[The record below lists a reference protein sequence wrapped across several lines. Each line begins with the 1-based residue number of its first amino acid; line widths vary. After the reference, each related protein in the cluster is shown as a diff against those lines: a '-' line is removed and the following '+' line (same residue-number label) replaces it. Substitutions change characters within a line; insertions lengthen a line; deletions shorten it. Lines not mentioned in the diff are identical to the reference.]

1 MTIGIDLV
9 GTNLGSG
16 TKTYNI
22 NFCNEL
28 NSLKFSSNIKIFIC
42 RNYLSQITK
51 KKNKR
56 IKYLIKPNFL
66 SISFFRLLW
75 MQLILPFELK
85 FLGIKKL
92 YSPMNFSPI
101 LSKFLN
107 IKSILCLHSN
117 LPWVYFNLM
126 PGNLLRNF
134 ITKKLMEMS
143 IYSCDLLIVNS
154 NFAKKEIVK
163 ALRLYKKNIKVIYL
177 GVSKIF
183 TLKKYEKK
191 IIKNFNYNQKY
202 ILSVISCVR
211 YHNII
216 NLLKA
221 FKLLIKNYDI
231 KLVLVL
237 QILDKNYFLDI
248 IKFIANNSLEQ
259 KIIIFSNLSI
269 DQLPRLYKNAQI
281 YVFTSYCEVFGFT
294 SLEAMSKKIPVVI
307 SNKSALFEINRNAA
321 IYFNPDD
328 IIHIKNSLKKVM
340 LSKKLSK
347 QLVQKGNLQ
356 FKKFNSEENIKKTI
370 DLIQNF

>member
-328 IIHIKNSLKKVM
+328 IIQIKNSLKKVM

>member
-1 MTIGIDLV
+1 
-9 GTNLGSG
+9 
-16 TKTYNI
+16 
-22 NFCNEL
+22 
-28 NSLKFSSNIKIFIC
+28 
-42 RNYLSQITK
+42 
-51 KKNKR
+51 
-56 IKYLIKPNFL
+56 
-66 SISFFRLLW
+66 
-75 MQLILPFELK
+75 
-85 FLGIKKL
+85 
-92 YSPMNFSPI
+92 MNFSPI
-101 LSKFLN
+101 LNKFLN

-134 ITKKLMEMS
+134 FTKKLMEMS

-163 ALRLYKKNIKVIYL
+163 ALHLYKKKIKIIYL

-183 TLKKYEKK
+183 ILKKYEKK
-191 IIKNFNYNQKY
+191 KIKNFNYNQKY

-221 FKLLIKNYDI
+221 FKLLIKDYDI

-248 IKFIANNSLEQ
+248 KKFILNNYLEE

-269 DQLPRLYKNAQI
+269 DQLPRLYKNAKI
-281 YVFTSYCEVFGFT
+281 YAFTSYCEVFGFT

-321 IYFNPDD
+321 IYFNPDK
-328 IIHIKNSLKKVM
+328 ISEIKNSLKKAL
-340 LSKKLSK
+340 LSKKLRK
-347 QLVQKGNLQ
+347 QLIRDGNLQ
-356 FKKFNSEENIKKTI
+356 FKKFSSEENIKKTI
-370 DLIQNF
+370 DVIQNF